1 MNLLKRIGCS
11 AALFMVAISIAL
23 PTFAEDKAP
32 TQVLVTNV
40 RVFDGTSD
48 KLTGKTNVLV
58 ENNLIKEIS
67 ANAKAGKDATV
78 IDGGGRVLIPG
89 LIDSHQHM
97 GFPASYPVMMN
108 NVDWMWMGAASASE
122 AKLMLLR
129 GFTTVRDAGGPGIGL
144 ARAIDQGRA
153 EGPRIYPSG
162 PVISQ
167 TSGHGDARNYS
178 QTHPNMSGGSS
189 TFFQQHF
196 AFIADGHD
204 EVLRATRESLRRGAT
219 QIKLTIGGGASSQA
233 DPIHTTQY
241 TVEEI
246 RAAVQAA
253 SDWGTYVMV
262 HAYHDESVRRA
273 LEAGVIG
280 IDHGTLMT
288 EATMKLL
295 GKKKGYLVPQARLFT
310 VTEKDKAFFESFGA
324 ATLGKVMVLAN
335 NLDNQMNLAKK
346 YKVKIGFGTDL
357 FGSSK
362 DYAKQS
368 AEFEF
373 RLKWFTPVEILK
385 QATSVNADIVALSGP
400 LNPYKAGPLGVIKPG
415 AYADLLIV
423 EGNPLKDIKLLGD
436 PEKNLKLI
444 MKDGK
449 VYKNTLQ

>member
-1 MNLLKRIGCS
+1 MNLIKRIWCS
-11 AALFMVAISIAL
+11 AALFMVAIFIAL
-23 PTFAEDKAP
+23 PVYAVDKAP

-48 KLTGKTNVLV
+48 KLTGITNVLV

-89 LIDSHQHM
+89 LIDAHQHM

-108 NVDWMWMGAASASE
+108 NVDWMWLGAASASE

-178 QTHPNMSGGSS
+178 QMHPNMSGGSP

-219 QIKLTIGGGASSQA
+219 QIKLTVGGGASSQA

-241 TVEEI
+241 TVDEI
-246 RAAVQAA
+246 RAGVQAA

-288 EATMKLL
+288 EETMKLL
-295 GKKKGYLVPQARLFT
+295 AEKKGYLVPQARLFT
-310 VTEKDKAFFESFGA
+310 VTEEDKAFFESFGA
-324 ATLGKVMVLAN
+324 ATLEKVMVLAN

-385 QATSVNADIVALSGP
+385 QATSNNAEIVALCGK
-400 LNPYKAGPLGVIKPG
+400 LNPYTEGPLGVVKPG

-423 EGNPLKDIKLLGD
+423 DGNPLEDIKLLGD

-444 MKDGK
+444 MKNGK
-449 VYKNTLQ
+449 VYKNTL